1 MKTTVIIIG
10 RDSDANLSMA
20 SRGLADLY
28 DQVEVATLGDP
39 GRSIT
44 EAINHCQ
51 PNTGQV
57 VVVPYALELGSD
69 ELESLEEAVDIGQK
83 AYPDYEILLSSHIGY
98 DPALVDL
105 LEDRILAARNESS
118 QHQNVPI
125 ITVTRQGQKPRGF
138 SMKDLGSLPD
148 SLKDIGT
155 VVPGRRGE
163 AVSVACLLD
172 AVGST
177 GTEQKATFRS
187 REAFS
192 ADISVEV
199 ARDKGWLVFSLDK
212 KPLPARYGGP
222 VRLLIPGTDDPCSNV
237 KSIDQIIIE

>member
-1 MKTTVIIIG
+1 
-10 RDSDANLSMA
+10 MA

-39 GRSIT
+39 SRSIT
-44 EAINHCQ
+44 EAIRRCHPDTTQ
-51 PNTGQV
+51 II
-57 VVVPYALELGSD
+57 VVPYALELGPAK
-69 ELESLEEAVDIGQK
+69 LESLEEVVKIGQK
-83 AYPDYEILLSSHIGY
+83 EYPNYKILLSPHIGY
-98 DPALVDL
+98 DPALVEL
-105 LEDRILAARNESS
+105 LEDRILSAKNESS

-138 SMKDLGSLPD
+138 SMKDLGSLPGG
-148 SLKDIGT
+148 LENIGT
-155 VVPGRRGE
+155 VIPGRRGE
-163 AVSVACLLD
+163 AVSVARLLD
-172 AVGST
+172 AAGST
-177 GTEQKATFRS
+177 DTEQKAIFRS
-187 REAFS
+187 GETFS
-192 ADISVEV
+192 ADVSVEV